1 MLIGAENIWI
11 LLALFS
17 SFGTAA
23 LLLCNQFFKQDGFLL
38 VVTNKFFLMLFA
50 FRFVLM
56 IGWPSDTLFYVC
68 VVATV
73 PCSMI
78 ADRTFLTLASEYGGG
93 PVSRLSPFAQ
103 VLIFGGWFA
112 VHPVL
117 LLGYLQTPLL
127 FAGII
132 LAVSGAV
139 FCASLTR
146 HDPVSKTLIRRM
158 IPFWI
163 AVAVVTMLNKTAM
176 DVSDF
181 HSGVWAYVFVQALG
195 VSIVGGAWIGLR
207 KNMRQRLQQNY
218 KKVLAASACLSLAA
232 LTHLVFKNYAFTYVD
247 NPAYVTLIDMTHP
260 FWILLVNKAVGH
272 PDKHSVL
279 PGFGVVFF
287 AALMIVLVRLI

>member
-1 MLIGAENIWI
+1 MLFGAENIWI

-38 VVTNKFFLMLFA
+38 VVTNKFFLALLSLPL
-50 FRFVLM
+50 VLM
-56 IGWPSDTLFYVC
+56 FGWPDEPLFYIC
-68 VVATV
+68 VLGTV

-78 ADRTFLTLASEYGGG
+78 ADRVFLTLASEYGGG

-117 LLGYLQTPLL
+117 LLGYLETPLL
-127 FAGII
+127 FAGIVFAI
-132 LAVSGAV
+132 SGAI

-146 HDPVSKTLIRRM
+146 HDHVSRTLIKRM

-163 AVAVVTMLNKTAM
+163 AVVVVTMLNKTAM

-181 HSGVWAYVFVQALG
+181 HSGVWAYIFVQGVG
-195 VSIVGGAWIGLR
+195 VSVGGGLWIGLR
-207 KNMRQRLQQNY
+207 KKMRERLKQNY
-218 KKVLAASACLSLAA
+218 KKVLIASGCLSLAA
-232 LTHLVFKNYAFTYVD
+232 MTHLVFKNYAFTYVD

-260 FWILLVNKAVGH
+260 LWILLVNKAVGH
-272 PDKHSVL
+272 PDKHAVL